1 MQNGA
6 QRYFIL
12 HKPYDMVS
20 QFVSSHEVRVLGD
33 LGYDFPEGTHAVGR
47 LDINSEGLLIL
58 TTDKRVTRLL
68 FQSKVPHRRT
78 YLVKVKYAVSAESLE
93 RLCKGVTIRVR
104 GGGYY
109 VTAPCEAE
117 VIPEPVGVFGPAG
130 SLGSAESLGSAGP
143 FSPPGKDYFPVT
155 WLRITLTEGK
165 FHQLRKMVDA
175 VGHRCM
181 RLIRV
186 SIEELSLA
194 GLAAGGVREV
204 EQGPFFEQL
213 NITFPPL

>member
-1 MQNGA
+1 
-6 QRYFIL
+6 
-12 HKPYDMVS
+12 MVS

-93 RLCKGVTIRVR
+93 QLRKGVTIRVR
-104 GGGYY
+104 GGGFY

-117 VIPEPVGVFGPAG
+117 TIPEPVGVFTPVGPSGPA
-130 SLGSAESLGSAGP
+130 AA
-143 FSPPGKDYFPVT
+143 GKDYFPVT

>member
-6 QRYFIL
+6 ERYFIL

-58 TTDKRVTRLL
+58 TTDRRVTRLL

-78 YLVKVKYAVSAESLE
+78 YLVKVKYAVAEESLD
-93 RLCKGVTIRVR
+93 RLRKGVSIRVR

-117 VIPEPVGVFGPAG
+117 CIPEPVGLFDAP
-130 SLGSAESLGSAGP
+130 GP
-143 FSPPGKDYFPVT
+143 FDPAAAKKDYFPVT

-204 EQGPFFEQL
+204 DRDFFFERL
-213 NITFPPL
+213 KISV

>member
-1 MQNGA
+1 
-6 QRYFIL
+6 
-12 HKPYDMVS
+12 
-20 QFVSSHEVRVLGD
+20 

-93 RLCKGVTIRVR
+93 QLRKGVTIRVR

-117 VIPEPVGVFGPAG
+117 VIPEPVGVVEPA
-130 SLGSAESLGSAGP
+130 AR
-143 FSPPGKDYFPVT
+143 KDYFPVT

-204 EQGPFFEQL
+204 EQGFFFERL
-213 NITFPPL
+213 KITAPAPIIFP